1 MLWLRSRATLLKR
14 SSHSPWQTAL
24 DPDRT
29 RSFALYVATA
39 RIVFDFQLDRGIVVS
54 FGNPRHPPLL
64 LVARQIGPAVP
75 PTIPRRLAPAPGTRA
90 RAHPPP
96 HTIARAPRRAKA
108 CQYVQTP

>member
-39 RIVFDFQLDRGIVVS
+39 RIVFDFPLDRGIVVS
-54 FGNPRHPPLL
+54 FGNPRTPPLL
-64 LVARQIGPAVP
+64 LVARELGHSVP
-75 PTIPRRLAPAPGTRA
+75 TTSERRVAPAPGGRTRVVKG
-90 RAHPPP
+90 
-96 HTIARAPRRAKA
+96 TGVK
-108 CQYVQTP
+108 VMV

>member
-1 MLWLRSRATLLKR
+1 MPPTCNTLQGSGQPNNAVLTR

-39 RIVFDFQLDRGIVVS
+39 RIVFDFLLDRGIVVS

-64 LVARQIGPAVP
+64 LVAREIGRAVP
-75 PTIPRRLAPAPGTRA
+75 TTI
-90 RAHPPP
+90 
-96 HTIARAPRRAKA
+96 RAPTSAGTWHARQR
-108 CQYVQTP
+108 PSSI